1 MEVKM
6 KISRRQLRKIIL
18 KEFRET
24 GRYDDFDFGAG
35 SGGGQL
41 PPVKPPR
48 SGGGG
53 GDGEGFGD
61 FGGKGSDPCDFG
73 NVKGDMYYD
82 KVYTTFPEWI
92 ETNMTTGG
100 DNPYDNY
107 LTYLSRYPDFSMDMV
122 SDNYMEFF
130 ELIMTIISEYACERN
145 IKNLETIYINPLPAI
160 NNF

>member
-1 MEVKM
+1 M
-6 KISRRQLRKIIL
+6 KITRKQLRKIIL
-18 KEFRET
+18 KEFREA

-53 GDGEGFGD
+53 GGEEPRGFSGRNNDPCGFG
-61 FGGKGSDPCDFG
+61 S
-73 NVKGDMYYD
+73 VKGDMYYD
-82 KVYTTFPEWI
+82 RVFTTFPAWI
-92 ETNMTTGG
+92 EANMNIGG
-100 DNPYDNY
+100 DDPYDNY

-130 ELIMTIISEYACERN
+130 ELIMTIISEYACKNN
-145 IKNLETIYINPLPAI
+145 IKNLETLYHNPLPAI

>member
-1 MEVKM
+1 M
-6 KISRRQLRKIIL
+6 KITRKQLRKLIL
-18 KEFRET
+18 KEFRVT
-24 GRYDDFDFGAG
+24 GHYDDFDFGAG

-61 FGGKGSDPCDFG
+61 FGGRGSDPCDHG
-73 NVKGDMYYD
+73 NAKGDMYYN
-82 KVYTTFPEWI
+82 KVFDSFGSWI
-92 ETNMTTGG
+92 EANMTSGE

-107 LTYLSRYPDFSMDMV
+107 LTYLSRYPDFSMDLV

-130 ELIMTIISEYACERN
+130 ELMITIISEYACENN
-145 IKNLETIYINPLPAI
+145 ISDLESIYLNPLIAI